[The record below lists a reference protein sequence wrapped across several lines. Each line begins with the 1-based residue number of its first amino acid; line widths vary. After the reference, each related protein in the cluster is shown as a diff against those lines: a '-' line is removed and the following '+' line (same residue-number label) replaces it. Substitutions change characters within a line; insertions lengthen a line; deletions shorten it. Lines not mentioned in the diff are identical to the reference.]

1 MVENNTPD
9 IEPIDTSIQDITEP
23 IENTT
28 PPIEPIDNDKQ
39 PFFID
44 LAAELTKPTAT
55 ATSTNIEVDIID
67 EDTANAGIFA
77 PPPPP
82 EVKAQPGTTQAVDEA
97 IKSIVQNKGIIS
109 NMLVMALE
117 GGMLYA
123 FPRLYSKT
131 LFSDEKTAE
140 LQQLADTIKELQ
152 GKEEQSEKLT
162 AHQIQ
167 FTKELATFNA
177 NSQKL
182 QDYAQNVV
190 PLKPDEREL
199 LVEYI
204 NTQVDTSKVLSTFEK
219 YPTLAIG
226 MYLAV
231 PRLLPL
237 GIDYVSSK
245 YGAPTPP
252 SIV

>member
-9 IEPIDTSIQDITEP
+9 IEVIDETIQPTIPP

-28 PPIEPIDNDKQ
+28 PATESIDNTNSI
-39 PFFID
+39 FMD
-44 LAAELTKPTAT
+44 LAAELAKPTAK
-55 ATSTNIEVDIID
+55 ATSEETPIDLTPEEIE
-67 EDTANAGIFA
+67 NHSIFA

-82 EVKAQPGTTQAVDEA
+82 EIKPQPGTTQAVDEA

-140 LQQLADTIKELQ
+140 IQKLADTIKELQ
-152 GKEEQSEKLT
+152 AKEEPSEKLT
-162 AHQIQ
+162 PLQIQ

-182 QDYAQNVV
+182 QEYAQNVV

-204 NTQVDTSKVLSTFEK
+204 NTQVDTSKVLSLVEK
-219 YPTLAIG
+219 NPALAIG
-226 MYLAV
+226 LYIGV
-231 PRLLPL
+231 PRMIPMA
-237 GIDYVSSK
+237 IDYASTK
-245 YGAPTPP
+245 FGAPTPP
-252 SIV
+252 TIV